1 MEKIINSECV
11 YDGYIKVFKLTIENN
26 GKTYTREVASR
37 GEANKDAVAAFVFNT
52 VTNKAIFVKQFRAGT
67 FRTDDNF
74 ALECVAGTLKYGEDP
89 TECMKREI
97 VEEIGYKVDTIDI
110 IGSYYL
116 SVGVL
121 DEKITLF
128 NVTVSEKTEIGG
140 GLLDE
145 NENIEIIEISNDEV
159 FGMNTN
165 DMKTQFLIANH
176 NQFYTAI

>member
-11 YDGYIKVFKLTIENN
+11 YDGYIKVFKVTIENN
-26 GKTYTREVASR
+26 GVTYTHEVASR
-37 GEANKDAVAAFVFNT
+37 GEYHKDAIAAFVFNT
-52 VTNKAIFVKQFRAGT
+52 TTNKAIFVKQFRAGT

-74 ALECVAGTLKYGEDP
+74 VLECVAGTLENGEDP
-89 TECMKREI
+89 TDCMKRE
-97 VEEIGYKVDTIDI
+97 VLEEIGYKVDTIDI

-128 NVTVSEKTEIGG
+128 NVTVSEKINEGG
-140 GLLDE
+140 GLLYE
-145 NENIEIIEISNDEV
+145 HENIEIVEISNDDL

-165 DMKTQFLIANH
+165 DMKTQFLINNH
-176 NQFYTAI
+176 NQFYSAV